1 MTRMTLRT
9 RALGAASAL
18 AVATLLTAGAASAQ
32 STTSTLRGTV
42 YEGEA
47 VEAGGSIVLRDVDSG
62 FTTRGQIS
70 SSGSYVINGLRPATY
85 EITVTSGDGQTATD
99 IVTLSVGQVATLDLD
114 VSNATSTVV
123 ADGGTDLG
131 DIVVTGRRIFEVR
144 TSEVATNVSQQQIN
158 NLPQVDRNFLNFAAL
173 APGVVV
179 NQDPAERTIYAG
191 AQSANAINVFIDGQS
206 QKSNILDGGFA
217 GQDDSRG
224 NPFPQG
230 AVQEFRVLTQ
240 NFKAEYE
247 QASSAII
254 TAVTRSG
261 TNEFHGGAFVT
272 YQDSD
277 WRSQDIFSERRG
289 QAKPQLDRME
299 YGFDFSGPIIQ
310 DRLHFLL
317 SYERKDETRSN
328 AVFLNQTQYTPLFE
342 NELGV
347 FEAPFEQDLYFG
359 KLSWQVDDRQIV
371 DLSVTYRT
379 EQDIRDFGNGAS
391 AASRANAVNIED
403 RKVVLRHQYQGDFFL
418 NEFAVDYR
426 ENTYNPQALNFDTP
440 GTRFIAYRD
449 ASTTIP
455 GFQFDYN
462 QGDQIFTGGG
472 GTNNQNIQDSVI
484 TIKNDLTFN
493 ALEFYGSHTVKMGVR
508 YAMHDYFVQKFF
520 NRNPQFT
527 YDVTGTI
534 LGSTTIPTRVTLNL
548 PTNPADVSNNTLGLY
563 IQDDWQITDRLEL
576 NLGLRWDY
584 EDNAVNNDWVT
595 PTSIRRVLAAFQ
607 STPGFVSPV
616 DINNY
621 VSDGD
626 REAFKG
632 AFQPRIGF
640 SYDLFGDEQSV
651 LFGGAGR
658 YYDRIGFNFAFSER
672 FSPFN
677 RSRDIFFSP
686 NGGAFGGRTDTI
698 AWRPEYSTPAGLD
711 ALLGGTQGRGE
722 IFLVR
727 NDAPVPYTDQFN
739 VGLRQKFGDIQTAVT
754 FSYAKTKNEFG
765 WYRINVNSANSVV
778 VRPSQFTDPATG
790 QPFAFNDGVF
800 YSDHGRERTYKA
812 MYVTIDRPYT
822 DDSGYGFNL
831 AYTLADGEQ
840 NGSRDQGLS
849 SFDFD
854 YPNIAA
860 SPFFNT
866 PGVERHRVVASGTLR
881 LPYDFRLSSVV
892 TLGSGRPFTIF
903 NVGAGAKPDWF
914 AGYPDRRAFLPGLN
928 FATRQV
934 DLRLSREFTVFGG
947 QTVEAMVDAIN
958 VFDFRNYNGY
968 NTSLRLNNGTPLAD
982 FNPMFGAPTSQA
994 LPTRTIQ
1001 VGLRY
1006 RF

>member
-42 YEGEA
+42 YEGDA
-47 VEAGGSIVLRDVDSG
+47 AEAGGAIVARDVDTG
-62 FTTRGQIS
+62 FVTRGRIS
-70 SSGSYVINGLRPATY
+70 ESGTYVLNGLRPGTY
-85 EITVTSGDGQTATD
+85 EVTVTSADGQTGTD
-99 IVTLSVGQVATLDLD
+99 TVTLSVGQVATLDLD
-114 VSNATSTVV
+114 VSAAGAVS
-123 ADGGTDLG
+123 ADEGTDLG

-144 TSEVATNVSQQQIN
+144 TSEVATNVSQQQISA
-158 NLPQVDRNFLNFAAL
+158 LPQVDRNFLNFAAL

-179 NQDPAERTIYAG
+179 SQDPAERTIAAG

-230 AVQEFRVLTQ
+230 AIREFRVLTQ

-254 TAVTRSG
+254 TAVTASG
-261 TNEFHGGAFVT
+261 TNDFHGEVFVT

-299 YGFDFSGPIIQ
+299 YGATLSGPIIQ
-310 DRLHFLL
+310 DRLHFLA

-328 AVFLNQTQYTPLFE
+328 SVFLNRTEFTNLFQD
-342 NELGV
+342 ELGV

-371 DLSVTYRT
+371 DLTATYRT
-379 EQDIRDFGNGAS
+379 EQDIRDFGGQNS
-391 AASRANAVNIED
+391 YSRANAINNETQS
-403 RKVVLRHQYQGDFFL
+403 VVLRHQFQGDTFL
-418 NEFAVDYR
+418 NVASVDYR
-426 ENTYNPQALNFDTP
+426 QSLYNPQALNFSDS
-440 GTRFIAYRD
+440 GEQFRVYRD
-449 ASTTIP
+449 ASATIP

-462 QGDQIFTGGG
+462 QSDFIFGRGG
-472 GTNNQNIQDSVI
+472 GTNNQNIEDTVV
-484 TIKNDLTFN
+484 TFRNDLTFN
-493 ALEFYGSHTVKMGVR
+493 EVEFYGFHTIKMGVR
-508 YAMHDYFVQKFF
+508 YAIHDYSVAKFF
-520 NRNPQFT
+520 NRNPQFS

-534 LGSTTIPTRVTLNL
+534 LGSSTIPLQVTLNL
-548 PTNPADVSNNTLGLY
+548 PTVPAEVTNNQTGLY
-563 IQDDWQITDRLEL
+563 IQDDWQITDKLEL
-576 NLGLRWDY
+576 NLGIRWDY
-584 EDNAVNNDWVT
+584 EDNGVNNDYVT
-595 PTSIRRVLAAFQ
+595 PDNVRQVLAAFE
-607 STPGFVSPV
+607 TRPAYAPPV
-616 DINNY
+616 NVDDY
-621 VSDGD
+621 VADGD

-640 SYDLFGDEQSV
+640 SYDIFGDEQTV

-672 FSPFN
+672 YSPVN
-677 RSRDIFFSP
+677 RSRQIFFSP

-698 AWRPEYSTPAGLD
+698 AWRPEYGTTAGLD
-711 ALLGGTQGRGE
+711 SLLGGTQGRGE
-722 IFLVR
+722 IFLIR
-727 NDAPVPYTDQFN
+727 NDAPMPHTDQFN
-739 VGLRQKFGDIQTAVT
+739 LGARQKFGDIQTAVT
-754 FSYAKTKNEFG
+754 FSYAKTKNEYG
-765 WYRINVNSANSVV
+765 WYRLNVNDANAIV
-778 VRPSQFTDPATG
+778 VRPSEFTDPATG
-790 QPFAFNDGVF
+790 QPYAYNDSVF
-800 YSDHGRERTYKA
+800 YSDHDRERTYKA

-822 DDSGYGFNL
+822 EDSGYGFNI

-840 NGSRDQGLS
+840 NGSRDQGQGA
-849 SFDFD
+849 FDFD
-854 YPNIAA
+854 YATLDA

-881 LPYDFRLSSVV
+881 LPMDFMLSSVV
-892 TLGSGRPFTIF
+892 TLGSGRPFTIG

-914 AGYPDRRAFLPGLN
+914 AGYPDKRAFLPGLN

-934 DLRLSREFTVFGG
+934 DLRLSKVFTVFGG

-968 NTSLRLNNGTPLAD
+968 NTGLRLNNNSPLAD
-982 FNPMFGAPTSQA
+982 FNPLYGAPTSQA

-1001 VGLRY
+1001 LGLRY